1 MESPYKVLYIKRNEK
16 QLEQQGRKADTE
28 IYRTEY
34 ISKIKSSEYDTTA
47 NISHHAISYW
57 IIKHFRDLTGF

>member
-47 NISHHAISYW
+47 NISHHAISY
-57 IIKHFRDLTGF
+57 